1 MRSQISDDVS
11 VKYRSLIAS
20 QDKELFLDFCLH
32 MLLYQPVLQG
42 GGSPPGLSV
51 FQVNRIMRKQALK
64 GDILTKRKLG
74 ILNVIGTMDLP
85 GESVYPFY
93 IAASVD
99 SQEPVAK
106 RGEEL
111 LKKKASETNLDDP
124 KLINR
129 LFVLFNVT

>member
-1 MRSQISDDVS
+1 
-11 VKYRSLIAS
+11 
-20 QDKELFLDFCLH
+20 
-32 MLLYQPVLQG
+32 
-42 GGSPPGLSV
+42 
-51 FQVNRIMRKQALK
+51 
-64 GDILTKRKLG
+64 LG

-129 LFVLFNVT
+129 LFVLFNLQVKLMSGFCRSIAAANSFPATFQCISGCMHGMSVNIYDILLELRLFSVTTVCMYVCLVR